1 MTAPY
6 GPWVHFPFSWAPLDR
21 AEHSLGSL
29 TFSTTVARVLD
40 RMSQCRIVGTVM
52 SQIEKM

>member
-6 GPWVHFPFSWAPLDR
+6 GPWVHFPFSWAPLER
-21 AEHSLGSL
+21 ADHFLGSFA
-29 TFSTTVARVLD
+29 FSTTVARVLD

-52 SQIEKM
+52 RQIEKT